1 MPAMRIALLS
11 ATFLTNR
18 GGAELYAHR
27 LAGELAGLGH
37 DVTVWTSEGPL
48 PLPSGLPFRVEVL
61 DRDER
66 RERAARRWLAL
77 GCRRG
82 GYRLVRWLFR
92 SGRRQLLADGP
103 FCPGLQR
110 KGIFRNADVLVLVRG
125 GGAWPVQLARV
136 MAGRP
141 VPLTVAVP
149 LLHVAEGGAVPPVL
163 RRLYAP
169 YDLILALTE
178 YERDWMRRHGWGADR
193 IRVAGAG
200 SDETTWPVAPG
211 EFRRRHGVPQDAP
224 LFVFVGRKIYN
235 KGVQHLIAAM
245 DRVWD
250 VEPRARL
257 ALLGFSHNP
266 PGWIQGLVG
275 QLRHPAEGRILDL
288 DDVEERE
295 REQALEDGDVFCL
308 PSIGDSFGIAYLDAW
323 RHRKPVMG
331 CRGCSSESIIAHGK
345 TGVLV
350 EFGNVEEI
358 AGAMLTLWSDAP
370 HRNAMGEAGFQEWKQ
385 KWTWDRVARR
395 VETEFLEAL
404 AGGGTGHRREGG
416 RE

>member
-178 YERDWMRRHGWGADR
+178 YERDWMRRHGWGTDR

-200 SDETTWPVAPG
+200 SDETAWPVAPG

-250 VEPRARL
+250 AEPRARL

-275 QLRHPAEGRILDL
+275 QLRHPAEGRIL
-288 DDVEERE
+288 
-295 REQALEDGDVFCL
+295 
-308 PSIGDSFGIAYLDAW
+308 
-323 RHRKPVMG
+323 
-331 CRGCSSESIIAHGK
+331 
-345 TGVLV
+345 
-350 EFGNVEEI
+350 
-358 AGAMLTLWSDAP
+358 
-370 HRNAMGEAGFQEWKQ
+370 
-385 KWTWDRVARR
+385 
-395 VETEFLEAL
+395 
-404 AGGGTGHRREGG
+404 
-416 RE
+416 